1 MSGQNSQSG
10 QLPNVEQVVQQELSQ
25 MSFSGGISKTQL
37 LDHFRM
43 APTVREMLNNS
54 LPDTTFTAAA
64 QVMKDIPQGSWQ
76 QVENIIEH
84 GSPESHYLQ
93 SRAAHFSTW
102 GKTPG
107 FGHITEEE
115 QANQQRNQS
124 GS

>member
-1 MSGQNSQSG
+1 MSGQSG
-10 QLPNVEQVVQQELSQ
+10 HLPNVEQVFEQELAQ
-25 MSFSGGISKTQL
+25 MNFTGGVSKTEL

-43 APTVREMLNNS
+43 APTVREMLNNCLS
-54 LPDTTFTAAA
+54 DTTFSSAS
-64 QVMKDIPQGSWQ
+64 QVLQDIPRGSWQ
-76 QVENIIEH
+76 QVENTIEH

-107 FGHITEEE
+107 FGHITEQE
-115 QANQQRNQS
+115 QDNQPRNQS